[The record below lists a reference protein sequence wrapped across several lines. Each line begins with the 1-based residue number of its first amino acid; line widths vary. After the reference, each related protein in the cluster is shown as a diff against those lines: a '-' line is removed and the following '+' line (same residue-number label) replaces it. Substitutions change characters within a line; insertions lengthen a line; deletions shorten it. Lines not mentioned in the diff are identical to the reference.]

1 MVARVYA
8 DAPTSHADL
17 VNDQVDVTAYIH
29 SFSNVMGDVRVGANV
44 VIAPGVSIQAD
55 KGNSFRIGTGS
66 KVQDGVVIHGLE
78 QARVVG
84 DDGNSYSVWIGQN
97 ASIAHMALVHGPAY
111 IGDGCFIGFR
121 STVFNARIG
130 RGCIVMMHALVQDV
144 EIPPGKFVPS
154 GAIITSQ
161 QQADQLPNVR
171 ESDQQFV
178 IQVMGVNDALR
189 SGYHSAESVAPV
201 TSFQE
206 KKNQSTATNLAG
218 EGGESHS
225 RLTKGGSMDTEVVG
239 QVRQLLAQGYRIGT
253 EHADKRQFQT
263 GSWKSCAPIQAARE
277 SDVVAGLQACLLEH
291 AGQYVRLIGID
302 PQAKKRVL
310 ETIIQRPHDQPGQ
323 ASTSSS
329 RGSSEYSAKSYAIPK
344 AASNF
349 GGHNGQSQS
358 GSLAAE
364 VVAQVRSLLA
374 QGARIGME
382 HADTRRFQTSS
393 WTSCSPI
400 QSTRES
406 DVLAGL
412 EACTREHSG
421 EYVRLI
427 GIDPKA
433 KRRLAEMIIQRPDGK
448 TAQGSNQGTGSAQ
461 SSAHAAGTASSYAT
475 SSSTS
480 SDLSK
485 QVGQLIAQGYQIGVE
500 YADERRYKTSSWQ
513 NAPMIQARREGD
525 AIAEVESFLSEHE
538 RDYVRLVGIDPKAKK
553 RMVEMIVHRPNGKGG
568 TTATAP
574 NRAAPSASAH
584 GGQAYSSQAH
594 NSQSHSNR
602 PSNGAQKDGAI
613 AEQVRHLLAQ
623 GFKIST
629 EYADERRYKTSS
641 WQGGTA
647 MQGSREADVMKALDG
662 FMNQH
667 AGEYVR
673 LIGTDP
679 KAKRRVVE
687 KVIQQPSRQAASR

>member
-1 MVARVYA
+1 MVARGYT
-8 DAPTSHADL
+8 DAPTSRSGL
-17 VNDQVDVTAYIH
+17 VDDQVDGSSYVH

-44 VIAPGVSIQAD
+44 VIAPGVSIRAD

-66 KVQDGVVIHGLE
+66 KVQDGVGIHGLE
-78 QARVVG
+78 QGRVVG
-84 DDGNSYSVWIGQN
+84 DDGNYYSVWIGQN
-97 ASIAHMALVHGPAY
+97 ASVAHMALVHGPAY

-130 RGCIVMMHALVQDV
+130 RGCIVMMHVLVQDV

-154 GAIITSQ
+154 GSIITSQ
-161 QQADQLPNVR
+161 QQADQLPNVQ
-171 ESDQQFV
+171 ESDKQFV
-178 IQVMGVNDALR
+178 MQVMGVNDALR

-206 KKNQSTATNLAG
+206 KQDKSTATNLAG

-225 RLTKGGSMDTEVVG
+225 RLTKGGSMDKDVVG

-263 GSWKSCAPIQAARE
+263 GSWKSCAPIQTTRE
-277 SDVVAGLQACLLEH
+277 TEVVAGLQACLSEH
-291 AGQYVRLIGID
+291 TGQYVRLIGID
-302 PQAKKRVL
+302 PRAKKRVL
-310 ETIIQRPHDQPGQ
+310 ETIIQRPQDQPGQ
-323 ASTSSS
+323 VPSSS
-329 RGSSEYSAKSYAIPK
+329 GRGSSDYSTKSYTSPK
-344 AASNF
+344 VASNF
-349 GGHNGQSQS
+349 GTHNGQSQS
-358 GSLAAE
+358 GSLATE
-364 VVAQVRSLLA
+364 VVAQVRNLLA

-406 DVLAGL
+406 DVLSGL
-412 EACTREHSG
+412 EACIREHSG

-448 TAQGSNQGTGSAQ
+448 TSQGSNQSKGAVQ
-461 SSAHAAGTASSYAT
+461 SSAYAADKAASYET
-475 SSSTS
+475 SSSSNVS

-485 QVGQLIAQGYQIGVE
+485 QVGQLIAQSYQIGVE

-513 NAPMIQARREGD
+513 NAPMIQARREAD
-525 AIAEVESFLSEHE
+525 AIAEIESFLSDHV

-568 TTATAP
+568 ATA
-574 NRAAPSASAH
+574 AAPSRGETTSGSAH
-584 GGQAYSSQAH
+584 SGQVH
-594 NSQSHSNR
+594 NNR
-602 PSNGAQKDGAI
+602 PSNSAQKDGAI

-629 EYADERRYKTSS
+629 EHADERRYKTSS

-647 MQGSREADVMKALDG
+647 MQGTREADVMAALDG

-667 AGEYVR
+667 SGEYVR

-687 KVIQQPSRQAASR
+687 KVIQQPSKQAVSR

>member
-1 MVARVYA
+1 MVVRGYA
-8 DAPTSHADL
+8 DAPTSRSSL
-17 VNDQVDVTAYIH
+17 VDDQVDEAAYIH

-44 VIAPGVSIQAD
+44 VIAPGVSIRAD

-78 QARVVG
+78 QGRVIG
-84 DDGNSYSVWIGQN
+84 DDDQSYSVWVGQN

-121 STVFNARIG
+121 STIFNARIG
-130 RGCIVMMHALVQDV
+130 RGCIVMMHVLVQDV
-144 EIPPGKFVPS
+144 ELPPGKFVPS
-154 GAIITSQ
+154 GSIITSQ
-161 QQADQLPNVR
+161 QQADQLPNVQ
-171 ESDQQFV
+171 EADKQFA

-201 TSFQE
+201 PSFQE
-206 KKNQSTATNLAG
+206 KQSTATNLAS
-218 EGGESHS
+218 EGGEAHS
-225 RLTKGGSMDTEVVG
+225 RLTKGGSMDTDVVG

-263 GSWKSCAPIQAARE
+263 GSWKSCEPIQATRE
-277 SDVVAGLQACLLEH
+277 SEAVASLQACLSEH
-291 AGQYVRLIGID
+291 TGQYVRLIGID
-302 PQAKKRVL
+302 PRAKKRVL

-323 ASTSSS
+323 ATASSS
-329 RGSSEYSAKSYAIPK
+329 RGSSDYSAKSYAVPK
-344 AASNF
+344 VAPNF
-349 GGHNGQSQS
+349 GAHNGQSQS
-358 GSLAAE
+358 GRLGAE
-364 VVAQVRSLLA
+364 VVAQVRNLLM

-400 QSTRES
+400 QSTRET
-406 DVLAGL
+406 DVLSGL
-412 EACTREHSG
+412 EACIREHSG

-448 TAQGSNQGTGSAQ
+448 TSQGSNQSQGAVQ
-461 SSAHAAGTASSYAT
+461 SSTHTASNSPSYTASSGSIGA
-475 SSSTS
+475 
-480 SDLSK
+480 DLSK

-513 NAPMIQARREGD
+513 NAPMIQARREAD
-525 AIAEVESFLSEHE
+525 AIAEIESVIKDHS
-538 RDYVRLVGIDPKAKK
+538 RDYVRLVGIDSKAKK

-568 TTATAP
+568 ATTAAP
-574 NRAAPSASAH
+574 NRAAATSASAH
-584 GGQAYSSQAH
+584 SSQAH
-594 NSQSHSNR
+594 NSQTHSNR

-647 MQGSREADVMKALDG
+647 MPGTRETDVMAALDG

-667 AGEYVR
+667 SGEYVR

-687 KVIQQPSRQAASR
+687 KVIQQPSKQSASR

>member
-1 MVARVYA
+1 MVVRDYA
-8 DAPTSHADL
+8 DAPTSRSNL
-17 VNDQVDVTAYIH
+17 VDDQVDEAAYIH

-44 VIAPGVSIQAD
+44 VIAPGVSIRAD

-78 QARVVG
+78 QGRVIG
-84 DDGNSYSVWIGQN
+84 DDDQSYSVWVGQN

-121 STVFNARIG
+121 STIFNARIG
-130 RGCIVMMHALVQDV
+130 RGCIVMMHVLVQDV
-144 EIPPGKFVPS
+144 ELPPGKFVPS
-154 GAIITSQ
+154 GSIITSQ
-161 QQADQLPNVR
+161 QQADQLPNVQ
-171 ESDQQFV
+171 EADKQFA

-189 SGYHSAESVAPV
+189 SGYHSAEKVAPV
-201 TSFQE
+201 PSFQE
-206 KKNQSTATNLAG
+206 KQSTATNLAS
-218 EGGESHS
+218 EGGEAHS
-225 RLTKGGSMDTEVVG
+225 RLTKGGSMDTDVVG

-263 GSWKSCAPIQAARE
+263 GSWKSCEPIQATRE
-277 SDVVAGLQACLLEH
+277 SEAVASLQACLSEH
-291 AGQYVRLIGID
+291 TGQYVRLIGID
-302 PQAKKRVL
+302 PRAKKRVL

-323 ASTSSS
+323 ATASSS
-329 RGSSEYSAKSYAIPK
+329 RGSSDYSAKSYAVPK
-344 AASNF
+344 VAPNF
-349 GGHNGQSQS
+349 GAHNGQSQS
-358 GSLAAE
+358 GRLGAE
-364 VVAQVRSLLA
+364 VVAQVRNLLM

-406 DVLAGL
+406 DVLSGL
-412 EACTREHSG
+412 EACIREHSG

-448 TAQGSNQGTGSAQ
+448 TSQGSNQSQGAVQ
-461 SSAHAAGTASSYAT
+461 SSTHTASNSPSYTASSGSIGA
-475 SSSTS
+475 
-480 SDLSK
+480 DLSK

-513 NAPMIQARREGD
+513 NAPMIQARREAD
-525 AIAEVESFLSEHE
+525 AIAEIESVIKDHS
-538 RDYVRLVGIDPKAKK
+538 RDYIRLVGIDSKAKK

-568 TTATAP
+568 ATTAAP
-574 NRAAPSASAH
+574 NRAAATSASAH
-584 GGQAYSSQAH
+584 SSQAH
-594 NSQSHSNR
+594 NSQTHSNR

-647 MQGSREADVMKALDG
+647 MPGTRETDVMAALDG

-667 AGEYVR
+667 SGEYVR

-687 KVIQQPSRQAASR
+687 KVIQQPSKQSASR

>member
-1 MVARVYA
+1 MVARGYT
-8 DAPTSHADL
+8 DAPTSRLGL
-17 VNDQVDVTAYIH
+17 VDNQVDESSYVH

-44 VIAPGVSIQAD
+44 MIAPGVSIRAD

-66 KVQDGVVIHGLE
+66 KVQDGVGIHGLE
-78 QARVVG
+78 QGRVVG

-97 ASIAHMALVHGPAY
+97 ASVAHMALVHGPAY

-130 RGCIVMMHALVQDV
+130 RGCIVMMHVLVQDV

-154 GAIITSQ
+154 GSIITSQ
-161 QQADQLPNVR
+161 QQADQLPNVQ
-171 ESDQQFV
+171 ESDKQFV
-178 IQVMGVNDALR
+178 MQVMGVNDALR
-189 SGYHSAESVAPV
+189 SGYHSAESVASI

-206 KKNQSTATNLAG
+206 KQDKSTATNLAG

-225 RLTKGGSMDTEVVG
+225 RLTKGGSMDTDVVG

-263 GSWKSCAPIQAARE
+263 GSWKSCAPIQTTRE
-277 SDVVAGLQACLLEH
+277 TEVVAGLQSCLSEH
-291 AGQYVRLIGID
+291 TGQYVRLIGID
-302 PQAKKRVL
+302 PRAKKRVL
-310 ETIIQRPHDQPGQ
+310 ETIIQRPQDQPSQVPSG
-323 ASTSSS
+323 SDRSSS
-329 RGSSEYSAKSYAIPK
+329 DYSTKNHTSPK
-344 AASNF
+344 VASNF
-349 GGHNGQSQS
+349 GTHNGQSQS
-358 GSLAAE
+358 GSLTTE
-364 VVAQVRSLLA
+364 VVAQVRNLLA

-406 DVLAGL
+406 DVLSGL
-412 EACTREHSG
+412 EACIREHSG

-448 TAQGSNQGTGSAQ
+448 TSQGSNPSKGAVQ
-461 SSAHAAGTASSYAT
+461 SSAYAADKAASYGTSPSSNI
-475 SSSTS
+475 S

-485 QVGQLIAQGYQIGVE
+485 QVGQLIAQSYQIGVE

-513 NAPMIQARREGD
+513 NAPMIQARREAD
-525 AIAEVESFLSEHE
+525 AIAEIESFLSDHV

-568 TTATAP
+568 ATA
-574 NRAAPSASAH
+574 AAPSRGETTSGSAH
-584 GGQAYSSQAH
+584 SGQVH
-594 NSQSHSNR
+594 NDR

-647 MQGSREADVMKALDG
+647 MQGTREADVMAALDG

-687 KVIQQPSRQAASR
+687 KVIQQPSKQAVSR

>member
-1 MVARVYA
+1 MVVRDYA
-8 DAPTSHADL
+8 DAPTSRSSL
-17 VNDQVDVTAYIH
+17 VDDRVDETAYIH
-29 SFSNVMGDVRVGANV
+29 SFSNVIGDVRIGANV
-44 VIAPGVSIQAD
+44 GIAPGVSIRAD

-78 QARVVG
+78 QGRVIG
-84 DDGNSYSVWIGQN
+84 DDGKSYSVWIGQN
-97 ASIAHMALVHGPAY
+97 AWVAHMALVHGPAY
-111 IGDGCFIGFR
+111 IGDGCFVGFR

-154 GAIITSQ
+154 GSIITSQ
-161 QQADQLPNVR
+161 QQADQLPNVQ
-171 ESDQQFV
+171 ESDKRLV

-201 TSFQE
+201 ASFQARQD
-206 KKNQSTATNLAG
+206 QSTATNLAG

-263 GSWKSCAPIQAARE
+263 GSWKSCSPIQATRE
-277 SDVVAGLQACLLEH
+277 SEVVAGLQACLSEH
-291 AGQYVRLIGID
+291 VGQYVRLIGID

-310 ETIIQRPHDQPGQ
+310 ETIIQRPQGQPGQ
-323 ASTSSS
+323 ASSSS
-329 RGSSEYSAKSYAIPK
+329 GRGSSDYSAKSYASPK
-344 AASNF
+344 AVPNF
-349 GGHNGQSQS
+349 GAPNGQSQS
-358 GSLAAE
+358 GNLGAE
-364 VVAQVRSLLA
+364 VVAQVRNLLM
-374 QGARIGME
+374 QGARIGTE

-406 DVLAGL
+406 DVLSGL
-412 EACTREHSG
+412 EACIREHSG

-433 KRRLAEMIIQRPDGK
+433 KRRLAEIIIQRPDGK
-448 TAQGSNQGTGSAQ
+448 TSQGAGQGAGVSQ
-461 SSAHAAGTASSYAT
+461 SSAHAVAQASSYGTASSGIG
-475 SSSTS
+475 

-485 QVGQLIAQGYQIGVE
+485 QVGQLIAQGYHIGVE

-513 NAPMIQARREGD
+513 NAPMIQARREAD
-525 AIAEVESFLSEHE
+525 AIAEIESFLSEHG
-538 RDYVRLVGIDPKAKK
+538 RDYVRLVGIDPKVKK
-553 RMVEMIVHRPNGKGG
+553 RMVEMIVHRPNGKVGS
-568 TTATAP
+568 TSVAP
-574 NRAAPSASAH
+574 SRAAIASDSASAH
-584 GGQAYSSQAH
+584 SPSAHAGQTQG
-594 NSQSHSNR
+594 NR
-602 PSNGAQKDGAI
+602 PSHSAQKDGAI

-647 MQGSREADVMKALDG
+647 MPGTREVDVMAALDG

-667 AGEYVR
+667 PGEYVR

-679 KAKRRVVE
+679 KAKRRVLE
-687 KVIQQPSRQAASR
+687 KVIQQPSKQAVSR

>member
-1 MVARVYA
+1 MVVRGYA
-8 DAPTSHADL
+8 DAPTSRSNLVADR
-17 VNDQVDVTAYIH
+17 VDEAAYIH
-29 SFSNVMGDVRVGANV
+29 SFSNVTGDVRIGANV
-44 VIAPGVSIQAD
+44 VIAPGVSIRAD

-78 QARVVG
+78 QGRVVG

-97 ASIAHMALVHGPAY
+97 ASVAHMALVHGPAY

-130 RGCIVMMHALVQDV
+130 PGCIVMMHVLVQDV

-154 GAIITSQ
+154 GSIITSQ
-161 QQADQLPNVR
+161 QQADQLPNVQ
-171 ESDQQFV
+171 ESDKQFV
-178 IQVMGVNDALR
+178 AQVMDVNDALR
-189 SGYHSAESVAPV
+189 SGHHSAESVAPV
-201 TSFQE
+201 TSFKERQD
-206 KKNQSTATNLAG
+206 QSTAMNLAS

-225 RLTKGGSMDTEVVG
+225 RLTKGGSMDTDVVG

-263 GSWKSCAPIQAARE
+263 GSWKSCAPIQTTRE
-277 SDVVAGLQACLLEH
+277 SEVVAGLQACLLEH
-291 AGQYVRLIGID
+291 SGQYVRLIGID
-302 PQAKKRVL
+302 PQAKRRVL
-310 ETIIQRPHDQPGQ
+310 ETIIQRPQDQPGQ
-323 ASTSSS
+323 ASNSSS
-329 RGSSEYSAKSYAIPK
+329 RGSSDYSTKSYASPK
-344 AASNF
+344 AAPNF
-349 GGHNGQSQS
+349 GADNGQSQS

-364 VVAQVRSLLA
+364 VVAQVRNLLM

-406 DVLAGL
+406 DVLSGL
-412 EACTREHSG
+412 EACIREHSG

-448 TAQGSNQGTGSAQ
+448 TSQGSNQSKSAVQ
-461 SSAHAAGTASSYAT
+461 RSAYAVDKAASYGI
-475 SSSTS
+475 SSSSNIS

-485 QVGQLIAQGYQIGVE
+485 QVGQLIAQDYQIGVE

-513 NAPMIQARREGD
+513 NAPMIQARREAD
-525 AIAEVESFLSEHE
+525 AIAEIESFLSEHG

-568 TTATAP
+568 TPA
-574 NRAAPSASAH
+574 AAPSRGATTSGSAH
-584 GGQAYSSQAH
+584 SGQVH
-594 NSQSHSNR
+594 NNR

-623 GFKIST
+623 GFKVST

-647 MQGSREADVMKALDG
+647 IQGTREADVMTALDG
-662 FMNQH
+662 VMSQH
-667 AGEYVR
+667 SDKYVR

-687 KVIQQPSRQAASR
+687 TVIQQPHKQLSNR

>member
-1 MVARVYA
+1 MVVRGYA
-8 DAPTSHADL
+8 DAPTSRSSL
-17 VNDQVDVTAYIH
+17 VDDQVDETAYIH
-29 SFSNVMGDVRVGANV
+29 SFSNVMGDVQVGANV
-44 VIAPGVSIQAD
+44 VIAPGVSIRAD

-78 QARVVG
+78 QGRVIG
-84 DDGNSYSVWIGQN
+84 DDDQSYSVWVGQN

-111 IGDGCFIGFR
+111 IGDGSFIGFR
-121 STVFNARIG
+121 STIFNARIG
-130 RGCIVMMHALVQDV
+130 RGCIVMMHVLVQDV

-154 GAIITSQ
+154 GSIITSQ
-161 QQADQLPNVR
+161 QQADQLPNVQ
-171 ESDQQFV
+171 ESDKQFA

-201 TSFQE
+201 ASFQE
-206 KKNQSTATNLAG
+206 KQSTATNLAS
-218 EGGESHS
+218 EGGEAHS
-225 RLTKGGSMDTEVVG
+225 RLTKGGSMDTDVVG

-263 GSWKSCAPIQAARE
+263 GSWKSCAPIQATRE
-277 SDVVAGLQACLLEH
+277 SEAVAGLQACLSEH
-291 AGQYVRLIGID
+291 TGQYVRLIGID

-310 ETIIQRPHDQPGQ
+310 ETIIQRPQDQPGQ
-323 ASTSSS
+323 ATSGSG
-329 RGSSEYSAKSYAIPK
+329 RGSSDHSAKSYAIPK
-344 AASNF
+344 AAPNF
-349 GGHNGQSQS
+349 GVHNGQSQS
-358 GSLAAE
+358 GSLGAE
-364 VVAQVRSLLA
+364 VVAQVRNLLM

-406 DVLAGL
+406 DVLSGL
-412 EACTREHSG
+412 EACIREHSG

-448 TAQGSNQGTGSAQ
+448 TAQGSNQSKGTAQ
-461 SSAHAAGTASSYAT
+461 SSAHAADKVAAYGT
-475 SSSTS
+475 SSNSMS

-513 NAPMIQARREGD
+513 NAPMIQARREAD
-525 AIAEVESFLSEHE
+525 AIAEIESFLSQHS
-538 RDYVRLVGIDPKAKK
+538 RDYVRLVGIDSKAKK

-568 TTATAP
+568 ATAAAP
-574 NRAAPSASAH
+574 NRGATTSASAH
-584 GGQAYSSQAH
+584 SASAHTGQT
-594 NSQSHSNR
+594 HSNR

-623 GFKIST
+623 GFRIST

-647 MQGSREADVMKALDG
+647 MPGTREADVMAALDG

-667 AGEYVR
+667 PGEYVR

-687 KVIQQPSRQAASR
+687 KVIQQPTKQSTSR

>member
-1 MVARVYA
+1 MVVRGYA
-8 DAPTSHADL
+8 DALTSRSSL
-17 VNDQVDVTAYIH
+17 PNDRVDETAHIH
-29 SFSNVMGDVRVGANV
+29 SFSNVTGDVRIGANV
-44 VIAPGVSIQAD
+44 AISPGVSIQAD
-55 KGNSFRIGTGS
+55 RGNSFRIGTGS
-66 KVQDGVVIHGLE
+66 KVQDGVMIHGLE
-78 QARVVG
+78 QGRVVG
-84 DDGNSYSVWIGQN
+84 DDGNAYSVWIGQN
-97 ASIAHMALVHGPAY
+97 ASISHMALVHGPAY
-111 IGDGCFIGFR
+111 IGDGCFVGFR

-144 EIPPGKFVPS
+144 EILPGKFVPS
-154 GAIITSQ
+154 GSIITSQ
-161 QQADQLPNVR
+161 QQADQLPNVQ
-171 ESDQQFV
+171 ESDKQFV
-178 IQVMGVNDALR
+178 TQVIGVNDALR

-206 KKNQSTATNLAG
+206 RQNQSTATNLAG

-225 RLTKGGSMDTEVVG
+225 RLTKGGSMDTDVVG

-263 GSWKSCAPIQAARE
+263 GSWKSCAPIQTTRE
-277 SDVVAGLQACLLEH
+277 SEIVAGLQACLSEH
-291 AGQYVRLIGID
+291 TGQYVRLIGID
-302 PQAKKRVL
+302 PRAKKRVL
-310 ETIIQRPHDQPGQ
+310 ETIIQRPQDQPGQ
-323 ASTSSS
+323 ASSSS
-329 RGSSEYSAKSYAIPK
+329 GHGNSDYSTKSYVTSKSAP
-344 AASNF
+344 NF
-349 GGHNGQSQS
+349 GTHNGQSQS

-364 VVAQVRSLLA
+364 VVAQVRKLLM

-406 DVLAGL
+406 DVLSGL
-412 EACTREHSG
+412 EACVREHAG

-448 TAQGSNQGTGSAQ
+448 TSQGSNQGAGVAQ
-461 SSAHAAGTASSYAT
+461 SSAHAASASSYG
-475 SSSTS
+475 SSPSGVG

-485 QVGQLIAQGYQIGVE
+485 QLGQLIAQGYQIGVE
-500 YADERRYKTSSWQ
+500 FADERRYKTSSWQ
-513 NAPMIQARREGD
+513 NAPMIQARREAE
-525 AIAEVESFLSEHE
+525 AIAEVESFLREHV

-568 TTATAP
+568 AAP
-574 NRAAPSASAH
+574 TDPHRAAATSAS
-584 GGQAYSSQAH
+584 
-594 NSQSHSNR
+594 SHSTSAHTGQTHNYR

-623 GFKIST
+623 GLKIST

-641 WQGGTA
+641 WQGGTV
-647 MQGSREADVMKALDG
+647 MQGTREADVMAALDG
-662 FMNQH
+662 FMTQH
-667 AGEYVR
+667 RGEYVR

-687 KVIQQPSRQAASR
+687 KVIQQPSKQATSR

>member
-1 MVARVYA
+1 MVVRGYA
-8 DAPTSHADL
+8 DAPTSRSNL
-17 VNDQVDVTAYIH
+17 VDDQVDEAAYIH

-44 VIAPGVSIQAD
+44 VIAPGVSIRAD

-78 QARVVG
+78 QGRVIG
-84 DDGNSYSVWIGQN
+84 DDDQSYSVWVGQN

-121 STVFNARIG
+121 STIFNARIG
-130 RGCIVMMHALVQDV
+130 RGCIVMMHVLVQDV
-144 EIPPGKFVPS
+144 ELPPGKFVPS
-154 GAIITSQ
+154 GSIITSQ
-161 QQADQLPNVR
+161 QQADQLPNVQ
-171 ESDQQFV
+171 EADKQFA

-201 TSFQE
+201 PSFQE
-206 KKNQSTATNLAG
+206 KQSTATNLAS
-218 EGGESHS
+218 EGGEAHS
-225 RLTKGGSMDTEVVG
+225 RLTKGGSMDTDVVG

-263 GSWKSCAPIQAARE
+263 GSWKSCEPIQATRE
-277 SDVVAGLQACLLEH
+277 SEAVASLQACLSEH
-291 AGQYVRLIGID
+291 TGQYVRLIGID
-302 PQAKKRVL
+302 PRAKKRVL

-323 ASTSSS
+323 ATASSS
-329 RGSSEYSAKSYAIPK
+329 RGSSDYSAKSYAVPK
-344 AASNF
+344 VAPNF
-349 GGHNGQSQS
+349 GAHNGQPQS
-358 GSLAAE
+358 GRLGAE
-364 VVAQVRSLLA
+364 VVAQVRNLLM

-406 DVLAGL
+406 DVLSGL
-412 EACTREHSG
+412 EACIREHSG

-448 TAQGSNQGTGSAQ
+448 TSQGSNQSQGAVQ
-461 SSAHAAGTASSYAT
+461 SSTHTASNSPSYTASSGSIGA
-475 SSSTS
+475 
-480 SDLSK
+480 DLSK

-513 NAPMIQARREGD
+513 NAPMIQARREAD
-525 AIAEVESFLSEHE
+525 AIAEIESVLKDHS
-538 RDYVRLVGIDPKAKK
+538 RDYVRLVGIDSKAKK

-568 TTATAP
+568 ATTAAP
-574 NRAAPSASAH
+574 NRAAATSASAH
-584 GGQAYSSQAH
+584 SSQAH
-594 NSQSHSNR
+594 NSQTHSNR

-647 MQGSREADVMKALDG
+647 MPGTRETDVMAALDG

-667 AGEYVR
+667 SGEYVR

-687 KVIQQPSRQAASR
+687 KVIQQPSKQSASR

>member
-1 MVARVYA
+1 MVVRGYA
-8 DAPTSHADL
+8 DAPTSRSNL
-17 VNDQVDVTAYIH
+17 VDDQVDEAAYIH

-44 VIAPGVSIQAD
+44 VIAPGVSIRAD

-78 QARVVG
+78 QGRVIG
-84 DDGNSYSVWIGQN
+84 DDDQSYSVWVGQN

-121 STVFNARIG
+121 STIFNARIG
-130 RGCIVMMHALVQDV
+130 RGCIVMMHVLVQDV
-144 EIPPGKFVPS
+144 ELPPGKFVPWGS
-154 GAIITSQ
+154 IITSQ
-161 QQADQLPNVR
+161 QQADQLPNVQ
-171 ESDQQFV
+171 EADKQFA

-201 TSFQE
+201 PSFQE
-206 KKNQSTATNLAG
+206 KQSTATNLAS
-218 EGGESHS
+218 EGGEAHS
-225 RLTKGGSMDTEVVG
+225 RLTKGGSMDTDVVG

-263 GSWKSCAPIQAARE
+263 GSWKSCEPIQATRE
-277 SDVVAGLQACLLEH
+277 SEAVASLQACLSEH
-291 AGQYVRLIGID
+291 TGQYVRLIGID
-302 PQAKKRVL
+302 PRAKKRVL

-323 ASTSSS
+323 ATASSS
-329 RGSSEYSAKSYAIPK
+329 RGSSDYSAKSYAVPK
-344 AASNF
+344 VAPNF
-349 GGHNGQSQS
+349 GAHNGQSQS
-358 GSLAAE
+358 GRLGAE
-364 VVAQVRSLLA
+364 VVAQVRNLLM

-406 DVLAGL
+406 DVLSGL
-412 EACTREHSG
+412 EACIREHSG

-448 TAQGSNQGTGSAQ
+448 TSQGSNQSQGAVQ
-461 SSAHAAGTASSYAT
+461 SSTHTASNSPSYTASSGSIGA
-475 SSSTS
+475 
-480 SDLSK
+480 DLSK

-513 NAPMIQARREGD
+513 NAPMIQARREAD
-525 AIAEVESFLSEHE
+525 AIAEIESVIKDHS
-538 RDYVRLVGIDPKAKK
+538 RDYVRLVGIDSKAKK

-568 TTATAP
+568 ATTAAP
-574 NRAAPSASAH
+574 NRAAATSASAH
-584 GGQAYSSQAH
+584 SSQAH
-594 NSQSHSNR
+594 NSQTHSNR

-647 MQGSREADVMKALDG
+647 MPGTRETDVMAALDG

-667 AGEYVR
+667 SGEYVR

-687 KVIQQPSRQAASR
+687 KVIQQPSKQSASR

>member
-1 MVARVYA
+1 MVARGYA
-8 DAPTSHADL
+8 DAPTSRANL
-17 VNDQVDVTAYIH
+17 VDNRVDETAYIH

-44 VIAPGVSIQAD
+44 VIAPGVSIRAD

-121 STVFNARIG
+121 STLFNARIG

-161 QQADQLPNVR
+161 QQADQLPDVR
-171 ESDQQFV
+171 ESDKQFV

-189 SGYHSAESVAPV
+189 SGYHAAESVAPV

-206 KKNQSTATNLAG
+206 KQQSTATNLAS
-218 EGGESHS
+218 EGGESYS

-263 GSWKSCAPIQAARE
+263 GSWKSCAPIQTTRE
-277 SDVVAGLQACLLEH
+277 SDVVAGLQACLSEH

-302 PQAKKRVL
+302 PQAKKRVV
-310 ETIIQRPHDQPGQ
+310 ETIIQRPQDQPGQ
-323 ASTSSS
+323 PSTSSS
-329 RGSSEYSAKSYAIPK
+329 RGSSDYSAKSYAIPK

-412 EACTREHSG
+412 EACTREHAG

-448 TAQGSNQGTGSAQ
+448 TSQGANQSTGSAQ
-461 SSAHAAGTASSYAT
+461 SSAHPAGNTSSYAA
-475 SSSTS
+475 SSNSMG

-525 AIAEVESFLSEHE
+525 AIAEIESFISGHS

-553 RMVEMIVHRPNGKGG
+553 RMVEMIVHRPNGKTG
-568 TTATAP
+568 TTPADSS
-574 NRAAPSASAH
+574 RAASAH
-584 GGQAYSSQAH
+584 GNQAYGNQTHSSHA
-594 NSQSHSNR
+594 QSHR
-602 PSNGAQKDGAI
+602 PNNGAQKDGAI

-647 MQGSREADVMKALDG
+647 MQGTREADVMTALDG

-687 KVIQQPSRQAASR
+687 KVIQQPSKQAASR

>member
-1 MVARVYA
+1 MVVRDYA
-8 DAPTSHADL
+8 DAPASRSNL
-17 VNDQVDVTAYIH
+17 VDDQVDETASVH

-44 VIAPGVSIQAD
+44 VIAPGVSIRAD

-78 QARVVG
+78 QGRVVG
-84 DDGNSYSVWIGQN
+84 DDDQSYSVWIGQN
-97 ASIAHMALVHGPAY
+97 ASISHMALVHGPAY

-121 STVFNARIG
+121 STIFNARIG
-130 RGCIVMMHALVQDV
+130 RGCIVMMHVLVQDV

-154 GAIITSQ
+154 GSIITSQ
-161 QQADQLPNVR
+161 QQADQLPNVQ
-171 ESDQQFV
+171 ESDKQFA

-206 KKNQSTATNLAG
+206 KQSTATNLAS
-218 EGGESHS
+218 EGGEAHS
-225 RLTKGGSMDTEVVG
+225 RLTKGGSMDTDVVG

-263 GSWKSCAPIQAARE
+263 GSWKSCAPIQATRE
-277 SDVVAGLQACLLEH
+277 SEAVAGLQACLSEH
-291 AGQYVRLIGID
+291 TGQYVRLIGID
-302 PQAKKRVL
+302 PRAKKRVL
-310 ETIIQRPHDQPGQ
+310 ETIIQRPQDQPGQ
-323 ASTSSS
+323 ATSGSG
-329 RGSSEYSAKSYAIPK
+329 RGSSDHSAKSYAIPK
-344 AASNF
+344 TAPNF
-349 GGHNGQSQS
+349 GVHNGQSQS
-358 GSLAAE
+358 GSLGAE
-364 VVAQVRSLLA
+364 VVAQVRNLLT

-406 DVLAGL
+406 DVLLGL
-412 EACTREHSG
+412 EACIREHSG

-448 TAQGSNQGTGSAQ
+448 TAQGSNHSKGTAQ
-461 SSAHAAGTASSYAT
+461 SSAHAADKTASYGT
-475 SSSTS
+475 SSNSTS

-513 NAPMIQARREGD
+513 NAPMIQARREAD
-525 AIAEVESFLSEHE
+525 AIAEIESFLNEHS
-538 RDYVRLVGIDPKAKK
+538 RDYVRIVGIDSKAKK

-568 TTATAP
+568 ATAAAP
-574 NRAAPSASAH
+574 NRASTTSASAH
-584 GGQAYSSQAH
+584 SASAHTGQT
-594 NSQSHSNR
+594 HSNR
-602 PSNGAQKDGAI
+602 PNNGAQKDGAI

-629 EYADERRYKTSS
+629 EHADERRYKTSS

-647 MQGSREADVMKALDG
+647 MTGTREADVMAALDG

-667 AGEYVR
+667 PGEYVR

-687 KVIQQPSRQAASR
+687 KVIQQPTKQSTSR

>member
-1 MVARVYA
+1 MVVRGYA
-8 DAPTSHADL
+8 DAPASRSNL
-17 VNDQVDVTAYIH
+17 VDDWVDETASVH

-44 VIAPGVSIQAD
+44 VIAPGVSIRAD

-78 QARVVG
+78 QGRVVG
-84 DDGNSYSVWIGQN
+84 DDDQSYSVWIGQN
-97 ASIAHMALVHGPAY
+97 ASISHMALVHGPAY

-121 STVFNARIG
+121 STIFNARIG
-130 RGCIVMMHALVQDV
+130 RGCIVMMHVLIQDV

-154 GAIITSQ
+154 GSVITSQ
-161 QQADQLPNVR
+161 QKADQLSDVQ
-171 ESDQQFV
+171 ESDKQFV

-201 TSFQE
+201 TSFQQ
-206 KKNQSTATNLAG
+206 KQSTATNLAS
-218 EGGESHS
+218 EGGEAHS
-225 RLTKGGSMDTEVVG
+225 RLTKGGSMDTDVVG

-263 GSWKSCAPIQAARE
+263 GSWKSCAPIQATRE
-277 SDVVAGLQACLLEH
+277 AEAVAGLQACLSEH
-291 AGQYVRLIGID
+291 TGQYVRLIGID

-310 ETIIQRPHDQPGQ
+310 ETIIQRPQDQPGQ
-323 ASTSSS
+323 ATSGSG
-329 RGSSEYSAKSYAIPK
+329 RGSSDHSAKSYAIPR
-344 AASNF
+344 ATLNF
-349 GGHNGQSQS
+349 GTHNGQSQS
-358 GSLAAE
+358 GSLGAE
-364 VVAQVRSLLA
+364 VVAQVRNLLM

-393 WTSCSPI
+393 WTSCSSI

-406 DVLAGL
+406 DVLLGL
-412 EACTREHSG
+412 EACIREHSG

-448 TAQGSNQGTGSAQ
+448 TAQGSNQSKGAVQ
-461 SSAHAAGTASSYAT
+461 SSAHAADKVPSYGT
-475 SSSTS
+475 SSNSMS

-513 NAPMIQARREGD
+513 NAPMIQARREAD
-525 AIAEVESFLSEHE
+525 AIAEIESFLNEHS
-538 RDYVRLVGIDPKAKK
+538 RDYVRIVGIDSKAKK

-568 TTATAP
+568 ATAAAP
-574 NRAAPSASAH
+574 NRTATTSASAH
-584 GGQAYSSQAH
+584 SASARTGQT
-594 NSQSHSNR
+594 HSNR
-602 PSNGAQKDGAI
+602 PNNGAQKDGAI

-647 MQGSREADVMKALDG
+647 MTGTREADVMAALDG

-667 AGEYVR
+667 PGEYVR

-687 KVIQQPSRQAASR
+687 KVIQQPSKPAANR

>member
-1 MVARVYA
+1 MVVRDYA
-8 DAPTSHADL
+8 DAPASRSNL
-17 VNDQVDVTAYIH
+17 VDDQVDETASVH

-44 VIAPGVSIQAD
+44 VIAPGVSIRAD

-78 QARVVG
+78 QGRVVG
-84 DDGNSYSVWIGQN
+84 DDDQSYSVWIGQN
-97 ASIAHMALVHGPAY
+97 ASISHMALVHGPAY

-121 STVFNARIG
+121 STIFNARIG
-130 RGCIVMMHALVQDV
+130 RGCIVMMHVLVQDV

-154 GAIITSQ
+154 GSIITSQ
-161 QQADQLPNVR
+161 QQADQLPNVQ
-171 ESDQQFV
+171 ESDKQFA

-206 KKNQSTATNLAG
+206 KQSTATNLAS
-218 EGGESHS
+218 EGGEAHS
-225 RLTKGGSMDTEVVG
+225 RLTKGGSMDTDVVG

-263 GSWKSCAPIQAARE
+263 GSWKSCAPIQATRE
-277 SDVVAGLQACLLEH
+277 SEAVAGLQACLSEH
-291 AGQYVRLIGID
+291 TGQYVRLIGID
-302 PQAKKRVL
+302 PRAKKRVL
-310 ETIIQRPHDQPGQ
+310 ETIIQRPQDQPGQ
-323 ASTSSS
+323 ATSGSG
-329 RGSSEYSAKSYAIPK
+329 RGSSDHSAKSYAIPK
-344 AASNF
+344 TAPNF
-349 GGHNGQSQS
+349 GVHNGQSQS
-358 GSLAAE
+358 GSLGAE
-364 VVAQVRSLLA
+364 VVAQVRNLLT

-406 DVLAGL
+406 DVLLGL
-412 EACTREHSG
+412 EACIREHSG

-448 TAQGSNQGTGSAQ
+448 TAQGSNHSKGTAQ
-461 SSAHAAGTASSYAT
+461 SSAHAADKTASYGT
-475 SSSTS
+475 SSNSMS

-513 NAPMIQARREGD
+513 NAPMIQARREAD
-525 AIAEVESFLSEHE
+525 AIAEIESFLNEHS
-538 RDYVRLVGIDPKAKK
+538 RDYVRIVGIDSKAKK

-568 TTATAP
+568 ATAAAP
-574 NRAAPSASAH
+574 NRAATTSASAH
-584 GGQAYSSQAH
+584 SASAHTGQT
-594 NSQSHSNR
+594 HSNR
-602 PSNGAQKDGAI
+602 PNNGAQKDGAI

-629 EYADERRYKTSS
+629 EHADERRYKTSS

-647 MQGSREADVMKALDG
+647 MTGTREADVMAALDG

-667 AGEYVR
+667 PGEYVR

-687 KVIQQPSRQAASR
+687 KVIQQPTKQSTSR